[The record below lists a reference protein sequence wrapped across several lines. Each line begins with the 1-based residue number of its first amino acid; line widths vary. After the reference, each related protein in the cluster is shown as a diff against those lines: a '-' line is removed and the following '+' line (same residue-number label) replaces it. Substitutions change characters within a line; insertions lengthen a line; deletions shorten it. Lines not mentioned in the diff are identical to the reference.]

1 MAPFVLSKT
10 PGGVHPCSRS
20 RDEDRGF
27 HAKGRRPR
35 SHAQLQPGSGT
46 FHRFR
51 KAGGGRCP
59 GEGAPQGQGVLCC
72 GTGVQG
78 EARVRGKFQTPSP
91 EKHTR
96 TRTPSEPRGRSRG
109 GSDAITAL
117 GYKSDLGAAGEKHVF
132 TFCSGGHSISGAR
145 GVEMQVETLV
155 RRRPLEGATIRDA
168 RVPSQACA
176 RRLVSP
182 CSTRPCWA
190 ATTLAP
196 RTW

>member
-1 MAPFVLSKT
+1 MFFQRPQEGCIPVPVPEMRTEVST
-10 PGGVHPCSRS
+10 PR
-20 RDEDRGF
+20 
-27 HAKGRRPR
+27 
-35 SHAQLQPGSGT
+35 
-46 FHRFR
+46 
-51 KAGGGRCP
+51 
-59 GEGAPQGQGVLCC
+59 EGAPDLTPSSSQVPAPS
-72 GTGVQG
+72 TGLEKPEEDAAREKG
-78 EARVRGKFQTPSP
+78 HHRVRGCSAVVQGCRERRESEESSRHPPQRNT
-91 EKHTR
+91 HTHTHAVR
-96 TRTPSEPRGRSRG
+96 AAGRSRG

-155 RRRPLEGATIRDA
+155 RRRPMEGATIRDA